1 MEVIMKKVAV
11 VQDLSSFGKCSL
23 TAAIP
28 VLSVMG
34 VQACPLPTAILTAQ
48 TGYPSF
54 FCEDFTSKMK
64 YFIEEWSKLNVTYDG
79 IFTGFVTGEEQINN
93 IFHFLDEFHT
103 KETILLV
110 DPVMGDI
117 GEVYKLFTDEL
128 LVLMRELVKRA
139 DVITPNVT
147 ECCLLTGLSYEKL
160 HSYSN
165 EKDYMK
171 AVEEAGNILQQ
182 ETGAQVIITGMN
194 PPSADSD
201 KQFIGNM
208 YLDGNRTFYS
218 AMQYNG
224 KSYSGTGDLF
234 SSVIMGSMMRG
245 EKLAKSVQLAEAFLT
260 AAINDS
266 SLAQIPEEEGVN
278 FEKYLRMLL

>member
-1 MEVIMKKVAV
+1 MKKVAV
-11 VQDLSSFGKCSL
+11 LQDLSSFGKCSL

-64 YFIEEWSKLNVTYDG
+64 YFIEEWSKLNVTFDG
-79 IFTGFVTGEEQINN
+79 IYTGFVTGEEQINN
-93 IFHFLDEFHT
+93 IFHFLDKFYT

-117 GEVYKLFTDEL
+117 GEVYKPFTDEL

-165 EKDYMK
+165 EEDYIK
-171 AVEEAGNILQQ
+171 AIEEAGNMLQQ

-194 PPSADSD
+194 PPSADSEE
-201 KQFIGNM
+201 QFIGNM
-208 YLDGNRTFYS
+208 YLDGSRTFYS
-218 AMQYNG
+218 ATQYNG
-224 KSYSGTGDLF
+224 ESYSGTGDLF
-234 SSVIMGSMMRG
+234 ASVIMGSMMRG
-245 EKLAKSVQLAEAFLT
+245 ENLEKSVQLAVAFLT
-260 AAINDS
+260 EAINDS
-266 SLAQIPEEEGVN
+266 SLEQIPKVEGVN

>member
-1 MEVIMKKVAV
+1 
-11 VQDLSSFGKCSL
+11 
-23 TAAIP
+23 
-28 VLSVMG
+28 
-34 VQACPLPTAILTAQ
+34 
-48 TGYPSF
+48 
-54 FCEDFTSKMK
+54 
-64 YFIEEWSKLNVTYDG
+64 
-79 IFTGFVTGEEQINN
+79 
-93 IFHFLDEFHT
+93 
-103 KETILLV
+103 
-110 DPVMGDI
+110 MGDI

-165 EKDYMK
+165 EKDYIK
-171 AVEEAGNILQQ
+171 AIEEAGNMLQQ

-208 YLDGNRTFYS
+208 YLDGSKTFYR

-234 SSVIMGSMMRG
+234 ASVIMGSMMRG
-245 EKLAKSVQLAEAFLT
+245 EDLEKSVQLA
-260 AAINDS
+260 DG
-266 SLAQIPEEEGVN
+266 IPDRGHQ
-278 FEKYLRMLL
+278 